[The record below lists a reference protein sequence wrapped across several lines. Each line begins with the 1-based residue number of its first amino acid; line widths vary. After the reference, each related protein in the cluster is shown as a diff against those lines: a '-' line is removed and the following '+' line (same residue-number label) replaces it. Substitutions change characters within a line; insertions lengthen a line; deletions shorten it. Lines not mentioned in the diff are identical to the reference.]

1 MFYNAPLMPA
11 TFESRLNRF
20 LGRVVIDGAMSL
32 VFIPD
37 PGRLEIL
44 KPGSRVYIL
53 KRERLLRKTG
63 FDLVQVDLGHLRVST
78 DSRIPNRVFEE
89 ALALNLLP
97 EFKGCRI
104 VKRESFFK
112 GSRLD
117 FKLNHGIIHV
127 EVKSCTLVKDSIGL
141 FPDAPTLRGNRQ
153 LESLVKALKLGRSAV
168 FFLVQREDAGSLK
181 LYTEIDPNF
190 SRTLMEASRKGVE
203 VYAYNAKVTSEGVFI
218 NRRIP
223 VSLWKPVETINLNP
237 NTKLVN

>member
-20 LGRVVIDGAMSL
+20 LGRVVIDGTTSL

-44 KPGSRVYIL
+44 KPGSRVYML
-53 KRERLLRKTG
+53 KRERLRRKTG

-78 DSRIPNRVFEE
+78 DSRIPNKVFEE

-97 EFKGCRI
+97 EFKGFRI
-104 VKRESFFK
+104 VKKEPFFK

-117 FKLNHGIIHV
+117 FKLGNHGIIHV
-127 EVKSCTLVKDSIGL
+127 EVKSCTLVKDGVGL

-153 LESLVKALKLGRSAV
+153 LESLVKALELGRSAI

-181 LYTEIDPNF
+181 PYTDIDPNF
-190 SRTLMEASRKGVE
+190 SRALRDASRKGVE
-203 VYAYNAKVTSEGVFI
+203 AYAYNAKVTSEGVFI

-223 VSLWKPVETINLNP
+223 VSL
-237 NTKLVN
+237 